1 MASKY
6 EKCKSDMINKILKEF
21 ESNKLKSS
29 SGNKVKTRQQALAIG
44 ISMSESKCVKHI
56 DSYYLKRLKTKV
68 DRFLYNDNKIK
79 KNKVSYSG
87 IVDVIRYIELSKN
100 NKYKHLLIKRF
111 LLSISINTQQ
121 LNNKVS
127 KLLYNTFYKY

>member
-68 DRFLYNDNKIK
+68 DRFLYNDNKIN

-100 NKYKHLLIKRF
+100 NKYKEFLIKRF

>member
-21 ESNKLKSS
+21 ESDKLKSS

-79 KNKVSYSG
+79 KDKISYSG
-87 IVDVIRYIELSKN
+87 VVDVIRYIELSKQ
-100 NKYKHLLIKRF
+100 NKYKNILTKRY
-111 LLSISINTQQ
+111 LLSISFNTPQ

-127 KLLYNTFYKY
+127 KLIYNIL